1 MKKKYFILYVFVFAF
16 LISFIRR
23 ILVLRN
29 LKKNPLV
36 FTFLRPNGSYVNFR
50 TIVKRPES

>member
-29 LKKNPLV
+29 LKKNPLG